1 MAAIIYHILLT
12 FCNFSD
18 SDLDQFVEKVLGMMN
33 TNVNFPVP
41 DPALADIQTA
51 LKAFTDAASVKGE
64 TGKKGTKARDAAREA
79 LLTLMRALAVYVT
92 KESKNN
98 PTVML
103 SSGFDI
109 TSASHTQTQLATPVI
124 NSVTNGVSGT
134 LLLHAQPQA
143 NVKSVLTQYR
153 ETGTTTWLNGPVCTQ
168 MRNIPIPGLTPG
180 KTYDC
185 RIQYV
190 GGLTGYSDWSD
201 VVSHMAT

>member
-1 MAAIIYHILLT
+1 MAAVIYHILLT

-18 SDLDQFVEKVLGMMN
+18 SDLDQFVEKVLGMMK
-33 TNVNFPVP
+33 TNPNFTTP
-41 DPALADIQTA
+41 DPALADIQIA
-51 LKAFTDAASVKGE
+51 LDAFTAAASAKGE
-64 TGKKGTKARDAAREA
+64 TGKKGTKARDAARDA
-79 LLTLMRALAVYVT
+79 LLTLMRSLAIYVT

-109 TSASHTQTQLATPVI
+109 TSGSHTQTQLSTPII

-134 LLLHAQPQA
+134 LLIHAQPQA

-153 ETGTTTWLNGPVCTQ
+153 ETGTTAWLNGPVCTQ
-168 MRNIPIPGLTPG
+168 MRNIPVPTLTPG
-180 KTYDC
+180 KMYDF
-185 RIQYV
+185 RIQFI
-190 GGLTGYSDWSD
+190 GGSTGQSDWSD